1 MHLEKAIKL
10 FMIHLGNEEV
20 RDQFEICPGLRY
32 AFVKVTDGTMTATK
46 AHGAGL
52 RKRSLTNASL
62 RTRVPDANR
71 TDKLAH
77 REHLSARA
85 LCYSPPLCFAYFT
98 RFQTILLDTP
108 IDDTVISCAEFIPGD
123 AKSLFSINL
132 PPIREKAARCNSILF
147 P

>member
-1 MHLEKAIKL
+1 MRNARGSGLRTRTRRSVPVPGNPQMLLEKAIKL

-20 RDQFEICPGLRY
+20 RDQVEICPGLRY

-71 TDKLAH
+71 TDKLTH

-85 LCYSPPLCFAYFT
+85 LS
-98 RFQTILLDTP
+98 RI
-108 IDDTVISCAEFIPGD
+108 
-123 AKSLFSINL
+123 
-132 PPIREKAARCNSILF
+132 
-147 P
+147 